1 MTTIPPTNTN
11 PTTGTSSTN
20 SSTASLNSLSTDFN
34 QFLTL
39 LTTQLKNQD
48 PLSPMDSTQFTAQ
61 LVAFTGVEQQIN
73 TNSKLDT
80 LIGVDKSTELTSA
93 ANFVGKTVVANSS
106 STYLTSGTPVQIG
119 YTLPSAASAATIQI
133 TDANGNIVRT
143 IQATQAQLAQGAN
156 VVSWDGKSDSG
167 SQEPTG
173 AYTVT
178 VQGTDQNQAQ
188 LTGITTSIIGTVTG
202 VISDATNGTE
212 LAIGTVKVKVS
223 DVTNLVG

>member
-1 MTTIPPTNTN
+1 MTTIPPTTSS
-11 PTTGTSSTN
+11 PTGTTAN
-20 SSTASLNSLSTDFN
+20 SSTASLNSLSSDFN

-73 TNSKLDT
+73 ANTKLDT
-80 LIGVDKSTELTSA
+80 LIGLDQSSQLTSA
-93 ANFVGKTVVANSS
+93 ANFIGKTVVANSS

-143 IQATQAQLAQGAN
+143 IQATQTQLAQGAN

-167 SQEPTG
+167 KQEPTG
-173 AYTVT
+173 AYTVK
-178 VQGTDQNQAQ
+178 VQGLDQTQTAI
-188 LTGITTSIIGTVTG
+188 TGITTSIIGTVSG
-202 VISDATNGTE
+202 VISDKTNGTQ
-212 LAIGTVKVKVS
+212 LAIGAVKVKVS
-223 DVTNLVG
+223 DITNIVG